1 MTIVNF
7 VSKHRL
13 LRIVARFALLL
24 ACASAL
30 VLSSASPA
38 LAALTCSAANVTLNY
53 GSYDVLAGTALN
65 GAGTITVSCT
75 KTGPTG
81 TGNVTY
87 HAALTPLTPRQLAP
101 PSGTDRLSHQL
112 YLDSAR
118 TAQPWGDGTGGT
130 FVITRTFRVLRRAT
144 TSDVPKEF
152 LRRNHARRPGCFR
165 GLARAAADDVYAD
178 VYRYRDLHCARGRV
192 LTARLMQRS
201 AHAAVSGRSAGL
213 MCATAEGSE

>member
-7 VSKHRL
+7 VSEHKLMRVIG
-13 LRIVARFALLL
+13 RVVLLL

-30 VLSSASPA
+30 ILSSVSPA
-38 LAALTCSAANVTLNY
+38 DAALTCSAANVTLNY

-118 TAQPWGDGTGGT
+118 SAQPWGDGTGGT

-144 TSDVPKEF
+144 TADVPQNF
-152 LRRNHARRPGCFR
+152 YAAVTPG
-165 GLARAAADDVYAD
+165 GQDVSAAAPGPPPTTYSQTFTVT
-178 VYRYRDLHCARGRV
+178 VTCTV
-192 LTARLMQRS
+192 P
-201 AHAAVSGRSAGL
+201 AGG
-213 MCATAEGSE
+213 C